1 MSGDYYGLEAELSLN
16 IKWSRKENDFIQ
28 SFDSFF
34 MYQRGAGIGDSPVLL
49 LSLRFNLW

>member
-1 MSGDYYGLEAELSLN
+1 M
-16 IKWSRKENDFIQ
+16 ENDFIQ
-28 SFDSFF
+28 IVLRLFF